1 MKADSIMFGPGP
13 VSRPVYD
20 LQKPQPQDQNA
31 KQRHHKQGDIP
42 ELFMKNYNGY
52 GIEI

>member
-13 VSRPVYD
+13 VFRPVYD

-31 KQRHHKQGDIP
+31 KQRQHKQRGIS
-42 ELFMKNYNGY
+42 ELFMKNSNGY